1 MVEKTKIILPIF
13 IQTQPHFI
21 KFKNRDHSYK
31 NHKQLTCTTR
41 IHHSIDTTPC
51 KHQSITNP
59 TIKVTPSIPSQQAPR
74 MTTRPPTTPPSL
86 LFSNSDLIN
95 HSTLHNPCLIHL
107 FLPFWPHTWP
117 IPILYLVSILNS
129 LPFTLGKLRGGVGCS
144 KLLFEVIH
152 ESLRQLRSSFWR
164 PKKSHRKPINH

>member
-1 MVEKTKIILPIF
+1 LRQIEKSFDENHDLMVEKTKIILPIF

-21 KFKNRDHSYK
+21 KFKNLDHSYK
-31 NHKQLTCTTR
+31 NHKHLTCTTR

-86 LFSNSDLIN
+86 LFSNSDLITVL
-95 HSTLHNPCLIHL
+95 ST
-107 FLPFWPHTWP
+107 
-117 IPILYLVSILNS
+117 
-129 LPFTLGKLRGGVGCS
+129 TLA
-144 KLLFEVIH
+144 
-152 ESLRQLRSSFWR
+152 SSTSSS
-164 PKKSHRKPINH
+164 PSDPTLDQSPSSTSSQS